1 MKLLCIKDSNNYA
14 HTRSGVIIVPE
25 HMKVKFG
32 EIYTVSAEVTGYRGV
47 KKWQLHEKPSNC
59 RYEKEY
65 FSPISQAEYLENDLI
80 HLEII
85 NHEKI

>member
-1 MKLLCIKDSNNYA
+1 MKLLCIKDSPDFA
-14 HTRSGVIIVPE
+14 HTRSGVITVPE
-25 HMKVKFG
+25 SLKVKCG

-47 KKWQLHEKPSNC
+47 KKWQLHEKPTNC

-65 FSPISQAEYLENDLI
+65 FSPLSQIEALEKELI

-85 NHEKI
+85 KS